1 MSMSGL
7 SSRFADLDLRISDA
21 TVLLVIVSNPGVRQS
36 AICKVL
42 DIARAN
48 IAPLIARLEER
59 ALIIRKP
66 LDGRSHGLELTREG
80 EKLTAQV
87 MTIVEE
93 HERSILDKIPEDLRE
108 PFMQA
113 LGHLWSPAD

>member
-1 MSMSGL
+1 MSMSDL
-7 SSRFADLDLRISDA
+7 ASRFADLDLRISDA
-21 TVLLVIVSNPGVRQS
+21 TVLLVIVSNPGARQS

-59 ALIIRKP
+59 SLIVRKP
-66 LDGRSHGLELTREG
+66 LDGRSHGLELTHEG

-93 HERSILDKIPEDLRE
+93 HERSILDKIPENLRE
-108 PFMQA
+108 PFMLA
-113 LGHLWSPAD
+113 LGHLWQPAD

>member
-7 SSRFADLDLRISDA
+7 ASRLADLDLRISDA

-36 AICKVL
+36 AICKAL

-48 IAPLIARLEER
+48 IAPLIARLDKR
-59 ALIIRKP
+59 SLIDRKP
-66 LDGRSHGLELTREG
+66 LDGRSHGLELTPEG
-80 EKLTAQV
+80 QRVAAQV

-93 HERSILDKIPEDLRE
+93 HERSILHKIPEELRE

-113 LGHLWSPAD
+113 LGHLWQPAD